1 MRNFCLFPKLDNKN
15 LHSSSAATQSDPF
28 VSFVCLKLFISASGR
43 RFVDVIQRGLIVR
56 GDIESFESF
65 LDFISDKIS
74 IRKIILKLRSWIIS
88 KELKPPE
95 NH

>member
-1 MRNFCLFPKLDNKN
+1 MGWLMKNFCLFPKLDNKN

-65 LDFISDKIS
+65 LDFISDKNLDS
-74 IRKIILKLRSWIIS
+74 ENNSKIALI
-88 KELKPPE
+88 
-95 NH
+95 NHF